1 MQELVPEAEP
11 FSAEGGDLGV
21 LLLHGFTSTPW
32 SVMPVARALAAE
44 GFAVEVPRLP
54 GHGTRWQD
62 LQRTRW
68 RDWVR
73 EAVAAFERLGARTR
87 HRVAFGQSLG
97 GGIALY
103 LAETR
108 DDVDGVVT
116 VNPSVEHRHPLKRLL
131 PLLKWVVPA
140 FPGVGNDIARTG
152 ADERPYTRTPLKAAA
167 SLFEFHDLVRAH
179 LADVTVPVL
188 VFNSRQDHLVPLECG
203 DMVLAGVSSDDVER
217 VWLER
222 SYHVACLDH
231 DAPEIIERTAAF
243 VRRVAAGQVAT

>member
-1 MQELVPEAEP
+1 MVQLIPEAEP

-21 LLLHGFTSTPW
+21 VLLHGFTSTPW
-32 SVMPVARALAAE
+32 SVMPVARALAGE

-54 GHGTRWQD
+54 GHGSRWQD
-62 LQRTRW
+62 LQKARW

-73 EAVAAFERLGARTR
+73 EAVAAFERLKARTR
-87 HRVAFGQSLG
+87 HRVVFGQSLG

-108 DDVDGVVT
+108 DDLDGVVA
-116 VNPSVEHRHPLKRLL
+116 VNPSVYHRHPLKPLL

-140 FPGVGNDIARTG
+140 FPAVGNDIAMPG
-152 ADERPYTRTPLKAAA
+152 GDERPYARTPLKAAA
-167 SLFEFHDLVRAH
+167 SVFEFHDLVRAH

-188 VFNSRQDHLVPLECG
+188 VFSSRQDHLVPLECG
-203 DMVLAGVSSDDVER
+203 DMVLAGVSSEDVER
-217 VWLER
+217 IWLER

-231 DAPEIIERTAAF
+231 DAPEIVERTAAF
-243 VRRVAAGQVAT
+243 VRRVATGQVAT